1 MGMRRGSLI
10 ALSAVPDV
18 PPTFSVGAAWSPTV
32 LPLLAARLARAGFRA
47 TAGRPADA
55 FGGVWQQWHGDLLA
69 GGRGEIFH
77 RLCP

>member
-1 MGMRRGSLI
+1 MRIAIIGGGIVGLTT
-10 ALSAVPDV
+10 ALS
-18 PPTFSVGAAWSPTV
+18 
-32 LPLLAARLARAGFRA
+32 LARAGFRA

-77 RLCP
+77 RLRP